1 MIKEEDLILGNL
13 RLLDVDNYIMLPINT
28 TVRLLITASD
38 VIHS

>member
-1 MIKEEDLILGNL
+1 MIKEEDLTLGNL

-28 TVRLLITASD
+28 TIRLLITASD

>member
-28 TVRLLITASD
+28 TIRLLITASD